1 MHGKRIQVMVGAG
14 VAVVL
19 LAAFISLRQTRVPIR
34 AQTPVRKDITSTIST
49 NGKIEPVEHFEA
61 HAPASTTV
69 KRVLVHE
76 GDAVRRGRL
85 LLELDDAETRAEVAR
100 TLAQLRSAEADLAA
114 IRKGGTREE
123 VLTNESELVKARAEL
138 DDAQRNLEAMRKL
151 LERQAASP
159 AEVEAAEN
167 RAKRA
172 QAQVTLVEQKLGS
185 RFSQP
190 EVART
195 QARANEARAAYQAA
209 LNVLRQVNVVAPR
222 DGTVYYLPVRPGQ
235 YVNSGDLLVQVGD
248 LRRVQVRAF
257 VDEPE
262 IGRLARGHKVM
273 LTWDALPGRNWQGT
287 VTRVPSTVVVRGTR
301 TVGEVVCEVDNQDL
315 TLLPN
320 VNVNVTVITAQHGG
334 VLTVPREA
342 VHVEDGKRF
351 VFEVAGGQLKRREVE
366 VGISSLTDAEIIR
379 GLDEKTM
386 VALGA
391 ADSAVLR
398 DGQPVRVEP

>member
-1 MHGKRIQVMVGAG
+1 MVGAG

-19 LAAFISLRQTRVPIR
+19 LAAFISLRQARVSVR

-49 NGKIEPVEHFEA
+49 NGKIEPVEYFEA

-69 KRVLVHE
+69 KRVMVHE

-85 LLELDDAETRAEVAR
+85 LLQLDDAEARAEVAR

-114 IRKGGTREE
+114 VRKGGTREE

-172 QAQVTLVEQKLGS
+172 QAQVTLVEQKLGN

-209 LNVLRQVNVVAPR
+209 LNVLRQANVVAPR

-235 YVNSGDLLVQVGD
+235 YVESGDLLVQVGD
-248 LRRVQVRAF
+248 LRWVQVRAF

-262 IGRLARGHKVM
+262 IGRLARDQKVM
-273 LTWDALPGRNWQGT
+273 LTWDALPGRNWEGA
-287 VTRVPSTVVVRGTR
+287 VTRVPTTVVVRGTR

-320 VNVNVTVITAQHGG
+320 VNVNVTVITARHGG

-351 VFEVAGGQLKRREVE
+351 VFEVAHGQLKRREVE
-366 VGISSLTDAEIIR
+366 VGISSLTDAEIVR

>member
-1 MHGKRIQVMVGAG
+1 MVGAG

-19 LAAFISLRQTRVPIR
+19 LAAFISLRQTRVPVR
-34 AQTPVRKDITSTIST
+34 AQTPVRKDITSIIST
-49 NGKIEPVEHFEA
+49 NGKIEPVEYFEA
-61 HAPASTTV
+61 HAPGSTTV

-85 LLELDDAETRAEVAR
+85 LLQLDDAEARAEVAR

-114 IRKGGTREE
+114 VRKGGTREE
-123 VLTNESELVKARAEL
+123 VLTNESELVKASAEL

-209 LNVLRQVNVVAPR
+209 LNVLGQANVVAPR
-222 DGTVYYLPVRPGQ
+222 DGTVYYLPVRTGQ

-262 IGRLARGHKVM
+262 IGRLARSQKVM
-273 LTWDALPGRNWQGT
+273 LTWDALPGRNWEGT

-342 VHVEDGKRF
+342 VHVQDGKHF

-366 VGISSLTDAEIIR
+366 VGISSLTDSEIVR
-379 GLDEKTM
+379 GLDEETM